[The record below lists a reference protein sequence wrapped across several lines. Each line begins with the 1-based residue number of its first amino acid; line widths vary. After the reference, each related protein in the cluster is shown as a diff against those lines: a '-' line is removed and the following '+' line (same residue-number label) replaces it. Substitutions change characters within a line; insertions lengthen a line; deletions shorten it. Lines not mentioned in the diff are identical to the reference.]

1 MDTNPA
7 SDSHQQRAH
16 PEARPDDGLT
26 ATASQHETQARL
38 FGSAFVLVQHLA
50 RRMDEMLAPM
60 DLTTRQWLLLAILSR
75 SGRPLSLSESAA
87 RYGSSRQNIKQI
99 AVGLERRGYLRLL
112 PDPDDARTLRLHLT
126 DAIRRFDE
134 PATAE
139 QGRAFLAD
147 VFSEL
152 TPHQLTELEALMR
165 RWLASAAGETARA
178 LGLGPVADPAKPM
191 TSSKG
196 DRS

>member
-1 MDTNPA
+1 MDRKHA
-7 SDSHQQRAH
+7 ADSHQQLVQPQSRA
-16 PEARPDDGLT
+16 DGGPT
-26 ATASQHETQARL
+26 ATSSQYETQARL

-60 DLTTRQWLLLAILSR
+60 GLTTRQWLLLAILSR

-134 PATAE
+134 PAAAE
-139 QGRAFLAD
+139 QGAAFLAD
-147 VFSEL
+147 VFREL
-152 TPHQLTELEALMR
+152 EPHQLTRLEALMR
-165 RWLASAAGETARA
+165 SWLASAAGETATA
-178 LGLGPVADPAKPM
+178 LGLGPAADPAKPM

-196 DRS
+196 DRP